1 MNPERQAWLELHFA
15 VLCFGFTAILGS
27 WISLNALYLV
37 WWRTGLTTLSLILL
51 LKGWKVLQTIPT
63 RMKWQ
68 FSGIGIIVGL
78 HWVAFYGAIKLS
90 NASVTL
96 ICLATTSLFTA
107 ILEPMITSRRIQK
120 IEILLGVLVIPGMML
135 IAHQIPDGFGWGMI
149 TGLVSAFLAALF
161 SILNKQRITFADPK
175 AITML
180 ELGAAFVFLSLLIP
194 FAGNMTENA
203 TLWPT
208 KKDWLPL
215 IILSLVC
222 TTLAYILS
230 LRALRHLSAFAANL
244 TINLEPVYGILLA
257 IILLNEH
264 QTLTMGFYVG
274 VGIILAAVLS
284 YPFLKKRPM
293 E

>member
-27 WISLNALYLV
+27 WISLTALHLV

-51 LKGWKVLQTIPT
+51 MKGWKMIQAIPS
-63 RMKWQ
+63 RARWQ

-78 HWVAFYGAIKLS
+78 HWVSFYGAIKLS

-96 ICLATTSLFTA
+96 ICMATTSLFTA

-120 IEILLGVLVIPGMML
+120 IEILLGAMVIPGMML

-149 TGLVSAFLAALF
+149 TGLISAFLAALF
-161 SILNKQRITFADPK
+161 SIFNKQRITIADPK

-194 FAGNMTENA
+194 FAGLITESP
-203 TLWPT
+203 TIWPAQ
-208 KKDWLPL
+208 KDWFPL
-215 IILSLVC
+215 ITLSLVC

-257 IILLNEH
+257 IVLLKEH

-284 YPFLKKRPM
+284 YPFLKKRPI